1 MREFEEGRLEW
12 IDPIARLPTLDIP
25 RTDRDVIWPLVLE
38 HSVMLNP
45 GRARGMRGACFQCI
59 LIATDAEEGFVV
71 TKEWPRK

>member
-1 MREFEEGRLEW
+1 MREFEEGRWSGL
-12 IDPIARLPTLDIP
+12 IDAVPTLDIP

-45 GRARGMRGACFQCI
+45 GKRRHEGGVFSVHIDC
-59 LIATDAEEGFVV
+59 TDAEGFVV